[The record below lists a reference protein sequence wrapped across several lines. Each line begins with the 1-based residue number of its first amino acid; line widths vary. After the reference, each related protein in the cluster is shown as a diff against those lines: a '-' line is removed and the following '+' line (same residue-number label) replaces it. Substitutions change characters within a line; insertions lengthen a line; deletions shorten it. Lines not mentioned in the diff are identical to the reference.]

1 MSVVDEGDQHEI
13 IRTTVSNTKDF
24 ERQGDRIIMWRD
36 VDQDSDVALSFQD
49 TQSCRHL
56 WSLIIAVQSK
66 GYGTGESYNNRDLMD
81 ISNGEGGGLLHCA
94 SDTMHNRT
102 NLAFKSQ
109 PFLLPEAKLENLDDI
124 HLKLT
129 SVKGEMERIDVEELM
144 VGDQEGG
151 YFSLLLALYPQVR
164 DSQMPQRRSYANI
177 MRLLILLGSPK
188 ILEAFVEVDLE
199 ILELLSTT
207 MSHRGSSP
215 PECLCVPA

>member
-1 MSVVDEGDQHEI
+1 MYRLQNRDWSDNGTGLVVVSNPGGGAEDEPVVSVVDEGDQHEI

-81 ISNGEGGGLLHCA
+81 VTNGEGMWTSAFA
-94 SDTMHNRT
+94 SADTMHNRT
-102 NLAFKSQ
+102 NLTFKSQ
-109 PFLLPEAKLENLDDI
+109 PFLLPAANLENLNDI

-129 SVKGEMERIDVEELM
+129 SVKGEVERVDVEELM
-144 VGDQEGG
+144 VGDQEG
-151 YFSLLLALYPQVR
+151 
-164 DSQMPQRRSYANI
+164 
-177 MRLLILLGSPK
+177 ILQSSASCP
-188 ILEAFVEVDLE
+188 
-199 ILELLSTT
+199 
-207 MSHRGSSP
+207 SP
-215 PECLCVPA
+215 PG